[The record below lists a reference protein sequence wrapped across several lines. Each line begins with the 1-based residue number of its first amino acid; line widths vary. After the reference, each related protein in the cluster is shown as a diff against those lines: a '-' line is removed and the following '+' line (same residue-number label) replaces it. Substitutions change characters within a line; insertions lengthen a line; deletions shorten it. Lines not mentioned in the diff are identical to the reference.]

1 MDRAAQQSSCVGGH
15 KIDGAVT
22 ADSAAGLGS
31 PLLPLGSPLLPL
43 GSPLL
48 A

>member
-1 MDRAAQQSSCVGGH
+1 MIGG
-15 KIDGAVT
+15 DVT

-31 PLLPLGSPLLPL
+31 PLLPLGSPLLAGASLLQL
-43 GSPLL
+43 GSSLL